1 MRASIGRLIGV
12 ALVAAALGVAGL
24 GLAALTPGRALAD
37 GDPASDY
44 LLAQSVF
51 YPFSPAVTAGLQK
64 TLNAEAA
71 AAGRVH
77 VPIKVALIDSPADL
91 GAIPSLFGK
100 PQQYAS
106 FLDQEIS
113 FSGTKDLLLVVMPNG
128 YGVAGLSRPATS
140 AAASL
145 SKPAGRG
152 SDDIARAALVALP
165 KLAAAAGHPIGA
177 VSGAS
182 GSGASSGAGGAGSG
196 GGGASTAGVAAL
208 VVGAVAIAAGVTWF
222 RRRRAQI
229 R

>member
-1 MRASIGRLIGV
+1 MKV
-12 ALVAAALGVAGL
+12 L
-24 GLAALTPGRALAD
+24 GLMLLLAVLATTFAPARARAD
-37 GDPASDY
+37 GDPASDM

-51 YPFSPAVTAGLQK
+51 YPFSPAVATGLQK

-71 AAGRVH
+71 AANRAH
-77 VPIKVALIDSPADL
+77 FPLKVALIESPADL

-100 PQQYAS
+100 PQQYAT

-113 FSGTKDLLLVVMPNG
+113 FANTKDLLLVVMPAG
-128 YGVAGLSRPATS
+128 YGVAGLTPRATD

-145 SKPAGRG
+145 PKPSGRQ
-152 SDDIARAALVALP
+152 SDDLARAALDAIP
-165 KLAAAAGHPIGA
+165 KLAAVAGHPIGA

-182 GSGASSGAGGAGSG
+182 GTSAGSGGGGSG
-196 GGGASTAGVAAL
+196 GGGASPAGVAAL
-208 VVGAVAIAAGVTWF
+208 AVGAVVVAGAVMWL